1 MAVQFYRYSLERAM
15 SDNDINLYTE
25 SQYENRRCR
34 DYIQD
39 EETGFYANAYK
50 DNCVDSDGSYTRKL
64 IDKFGMERVMN
75 MYAVTVRTH
84 DNDGRISADVK
95 EWASKF
101 NTGIKDDKE
110 LRECLIT
117 QINPGIVD
125 LLAKHALKE
134 FNKLNLFTREHC
146 EEKMGDLEDKVVV
159 ISHKHLKEEY
169 WSPENQLWIATG
181 GFGCSPTAIGRA
193 VYATCLIDDDR
204 NRWDRNQVLG
214 VLKDEYLPDWAREKL
229 REMMSQEN
237 TQNMAE
243 MQL

>member
-237 TQNMAE
+237 TQNMGE